1 MSSNAGDSRAG
12 DGASEAL
19 ADVHLSPDAGIQAFS
34 EPYPGMQQDGTMRRT
49 YIPGRAVVHVSAVKG
64 DWAQVSVDGDI
75 VGWVDGRQLLPPVS
89 GSMATPARE
98 SPVPS
103 RPSPDRKTVPV
114 DVLVGVLAGLGVLVG
129 ALIDWT
135 RIVAL
140 NSFRIPAAF
149 LFDPKTTS
157 RDPRLGYVLLAIGL
171 LGVCVAFLPRARGWR
186 VVLGLLALLVGALYC
201 AQVASLLSD
210 GGARVSFTDFV
221 GPGPWLT
228 GIAGFVLAIS
238 PLLGSTV

>member
-1 MSSNAGDSRAG
+1 M
-12 DGASEAL
+12 
-19 ADVHLSPDAGIQAFS
+19 
-34 EPYPGMQQDGTMRRT
+34 
-49 YIPGRAVVHVSAVKG
+49 
-64 DWAQVSVDGDI
+64 
-75 VGWVDGRQLLPPVS
+75 
-89 GSMATPARE
+89 
-98 SPVPS
+98 
-103 RPSPDRKTVPV
+103 
-114 DVLVGVLAGLGVLVG
+114 LVGVLAGVGVLVG

-157 RDPRLGYVLLAIGL
+157 RDPRLGYVVLAIGL

-201 AQVASLLSD
+201 AQVASLLSES
-210 GGARVSFTDFV
+210 GGRVSFTDFV
-221 GPGPWLT
+221 GPGPWVT